1 VSRTAATFDAVPTVR
16 SRSAARGALARRALM
31 NALLLAIS
39 AVALVPL
46 AWMISTSLK
55 AAGAEY
61 DWPPK
66 WIPEPA
72 VFANY
77 VSAHS
82 FMNFAAY
89 YRNTITISVSTT
101 LGAVLTSTMAA
112 YAFARLRFV
121 GRDALFVALLAT
133 MMLPNIVTLIPTYI
147 IFRTV
152 GWINTLWPLIVPAFL
167 GGGAFN
173 IFLARQFFLS
183 IPNELEEAA
192 RIDGAG
198 TFRIYGQIVLPLAGP
213 VMAVIAIF
221 TFLNHWTEF
230 IGPLIYLNT
239 DEMRTVALGIAL
251 NKGTFAVKLN
261 YLMAASTVMTLPVV
275 VLFFAAQRY
284 FMKGILLTGM
294 AGR

>member
-1 VSRTAATFDAVPTVR
+1 MSEAARAIDGARTVH
-16 SRSAARGALARRALM
+16 SGSAARRELARRAVM
-31 NALLLAIS
+31 NAVLLAIS
-39 AVALVPL
+39 AVALVPM

-55 AAGAEY
+55 ATGAEY
-61 DWPPK
+61 DWPPR
-66 WIPEPA
+66 WIPDPI
-72 VFANY
+72 VLANY
-77 VSAHS
+77 VNAHTTMD
-82 FMNFAAY
+82 FPAY
-89 YRNTITISVSTT
+89 YRNTITISVATT

-112 YAFARLRFV
+112 YAFARMRFV
-121 GRDALFVALLAT
+121 GRRVLFVVLLAT

-147 IFRTV
+147 IFRTL
-152 GWINTLWPLIVPAFL
+152 GLINTLLPLIVPSFL

-198 TFRIYGQIVLPLAGP
+198 TFRIYGQIMLPLCGP
-213 VMAVIAIF
+213 LLAVIAIF

-230 IGPLIYLNT
+230 MGPLIYLNS
-239 DEMRTVALGIAL
+239 DEMRTVALGVAL
-251 NKGTFAVKLN
+251 NKGVFAVKLN
-261 YLMAASTVMTLPVV
+261 YLMAASAVMTVPVV

-284 FMKGILLTGM
+284 FMKGILLTGL